1 MTDPAHPSAT
11 ASSSAIKWAALGL
24 VTLLCLAFLAAA
36 AEGFVRLRQY
46 LRAGYAVSQTA
57 LYRDDAR
64 LQLRVL
70 NPNLRL
76 GPVSINS
83 SGFRGPEI
91 DTPKPPGRVRIAF
104 LGASTTFCAEVSSD
118 TAAWPHLVAE
128 QLRAAYPAV
137 SFDYVNG
144 GVPGYIASSS
154 LTNLKHRVAAHR
166 PDIIVIYHATNNLS
180 RETREMAIAQGLD
193 DAAGSGQLS
202 WLERHSLLWELVV
215 KNLRVRKAQADN
227 GGQAA
232 SPGKRKLVIDPAR
245 IGAQFQAE
253 MTALVKESNGVA
265 ARVAVATFSIRL
277 RAEQTPAQQN
287 QAAVSAFV
295 YSPFMS
301 TEGLLH
307 GFARYNGI
315 IREVAAAE
323 GALLIDGENAIPG
336 DAVHFVDTVHFTD
349 AGSRKMAERVFL
361 ALKSD
366 ARIAALAEARRTR

>member
-1 MTDPAHPSAT
+1 MTDPAQPSAAT
-11 ASSSAIKWAALGL
+11 PSSAGKWAALGL
-24 VTLLCLAFLAAA
+24 VTLFCLVLLAAA

-46 LRAGYAVSQTA
+46 LRAGHAVSQTA
-57 LYRDDAR
+57 LYRDDAH

-70 NPNLRL
+70 NPNLRV

-118 TAAWPHLVAE
+118 AAAWPHLVTE
-128 QLRAAYPAV
+128 QLRAAYLGV

-144 GVPGYIASSS
+144 GVPGYFASSS
-154 LTNLKHRVAAHR
+154 LVNLKRRVAAHR

-180 RETREMAIAQGLD
+180 LETRNMAIAQGLD
-193 DAAGSGQLS
+193 DAAESGQQS

-227 GGQAA
+227 SGEAA
-232 SPGKRKLVIDPAR
+232 SPGRRKLVIEPAR
-245 IGAQFQAE
+245 IGTQFQADLS
-253 MTALVKESNGVA
+253 ALVKEANGVA
-265 ARVAVATFSIRL
+265 GRVAIATFSTRL
-277 RAEQTPAQQN
+277 RAEQTPAQQT

-301 TEGLLH
+301 TEGLLR

-336 DAVHFVDTVHFTD
+336 DAVHFADTVHFTD

-366 ARIAALAEARRTR
+366 ARIAALAEASRTR